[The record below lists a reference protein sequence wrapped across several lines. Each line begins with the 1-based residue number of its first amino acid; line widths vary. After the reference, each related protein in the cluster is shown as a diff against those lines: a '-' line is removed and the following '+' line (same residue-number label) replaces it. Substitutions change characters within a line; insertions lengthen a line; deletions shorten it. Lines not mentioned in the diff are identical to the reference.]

1 MALGK
6 SDKISILCSS
16 IKIEMIQ
23 LPVSK
28 IMASQQQKLMRNTNY
43 KLPSHNK
50 SENQIAVIIK
60 SHSTESDFV

>member
-6 SDKISILCSS
+6 SDKISILYSS
-16 IKIEMIQ
+16 IKIETIQ

-28 IMASQQQKLMRNTNY
+28 IMASQQQKLMRNKNC

-50 SENQIAVIIK
+50 SENQIDVIIK
-60 SHSTESDFV
+60 